1 MESNKVLDSGLLS
14 GSMNVDEYATEI
26 SRQHSLERALR
37 EVELLRKQNLE
48 LAGKLKRSAGDFT
61 DEVFVQ
67 LKRERDDLFALVQT
81 KFLEPEARKRKFPQV
96 AALYEARA
104 NGMQV
109 LKSMSMLLNVPE
121 DKPAVAVPTETMEET
136 KQWYQETFGEELK
149 LREETN
155 QEAEAMLQEYE
166 IRQIALEGLNAT
178 LQERLQLY
186 AEAAEEKEE
195 EVNVYGVYQR
205 KQLAAGFYSWREMV
219 TAKWRMQSKLRAKLF
234 LGWRQHAQT
243 QARSSRLAEMFALR
257 SQRFQLQ
264 LAFQCWRLHRA
275 PPLPPAA
282 LPPPPVE
289 EPMTLVKL
297 RLEASALRTP
307 AMMLAAS
314 RGMTNLVLELI
325 NEGAPVNLKDR
336 GRHGATPLHAACE
349 SGVAETVELLL
360 ESGAVASQV
369 NDLGETCLQR
379 VAAKRTGNVEV
390 AMVLLK
396 HDESLLSLLTA
407 DGRSV
412 LHLAV
417 DSRASPQFVSVLLES
432 KLAVVEQQQRA
443 TGNTALHAACLLGD
457 AALVKLL
464 VEHLRCKAE
473 DFPRN
478 TKDYTVLH
486 LACMST
492 GELGDQPTV
501 IDLLLDC
508 GFQCT
513 WFSATT
519 RETALH
525 VLCENPHAKLDS
537 LGLFFPEAELDFK
550 DGLGNTA
557 LHYACQ
563 YQLREIALELVRKGA
578 SLYLLNH
585 QQDSPLDLVPPGF
598 AIQLLGSIRFPLFL
612 SRAKRDHR
620 DLTRC
625 MVCKDSVNV
634 GFLHRRVADHCR
646 RCGRLCCAKCSAHR
660 SVLRWDE
667 GLVPP
672 TATAFPE
679 DGVEEQ
685 GDVHKICK
693 HCAEILT
700 ESEERSDWV

>member
-14 GSMNVDEYATEI
+14 GSMNVDEYATEV
-26 SRQHSLERALR
+26 SRKHSLERALR
-37 EVELLRKQNLE
+37 DLELLRKQNLE

-109 LKSMSMLLNVPE
+109 LKPMSVLLTALE
-121 DKPAVAVPTETMEET
+121 DKPVPTETMDET
-136 KQWYQETFGEELK
+136 KQWYQDTFAEELK
-149 LREETN
+149 QREEAS
-155 QEAEAMLQEYE
+155 QDAEAMRHEYE
-166 IRQIALEGLNAT
+166 LRQIALEGLNAT

-186 AEAAEEKEE
+186 AEEEKGAG
-195 EVNVYGVYQR
+195 VNVDGMYQR
-205 KQLAAGFYSWREMV
+205 RQLALAFYSWRERV
-219 TAKWRMQSKLRAKLF
+219 TAKSRLQSKLRAKLF
-234 LGWRQHAQT
+234 LGWRQHVQSQVRNA
-243 QARSSRLAEMFALR
+243 RLAEMFALR

-264 LAFQCWRLHRA
+264 LAFQGWRLHRS
-275 PPLPPAA
+275 
-282 LPPPPVE
+282 PPPPTLLPATPAVPVP
-289 EPMTLVKL
+289 EPMTLAKL
-297 RLEASALRTP
+297 RLEAGALRMP

-360 ESGAVASQV
+360 ESGAVAAQV

-379 VAAKRTGNVEV
+379 VAARRTGNVEV

-396 HDESLLSLLTA
+396 HDESLLNVLTA

-478 TKDYTVLH
+478 TKDYTALH

-508 GFQCT
+508 GFHCT

-537 LGLFFPEAELDFK
+537 LGLFFPEADLDFK

-667 GLVPP
+667 GLP
-672 TATAFPE
+672 AAASPE
-679 DGVEEQ
+679 DEEQ